1 VIAWRM
7 TVRRFATGLFALA
20 LVLLSAAPASAG
32 DYTVH
37 TCKEESGTPV
47 YPVDGWRPI
56 GSVTAETIGEACFRG
71 GSLFARLPG
80 RSYRVGTYVGW
91 RFDAPAG
98 TEIVGYRISRSATVG
113 KPSTGNAAP
122 VFYVAWPALAAS
134 DIRERCFQPACSAL
148 GRRDRAVPENII
160 GPRAPMAGVRALHF
174 VAQCGGT
181 AGGTCLDAD
190 SPPGTDTVRLDIHA
204 ARVTLRDLAAP
215 AVGALSGPLAER
227 GRTHRGTT
235 TVTARAT
242 DAGAGVVSFTL
253 EVDGRAV
260 TSAAAP
266 GCAAAPYTSP
276 TPCPTDIAQ
285 TLELDTTTLGHGR
298 HTARVVARDASGNA
312 TPSPSIALRVDNRR
326 RAAYAASVGFGYRAG
341 RRGTRFTRLSAKRVP
356 RGASIRLTCS
366 GGRKRGCPFKRK
378 RVVRSARKATHAL
391 LPALERR
398 LLRPKARLE
407 VRITAADGS
416 VQRRRFAIRRGKAP
430 KRTGRCRAGDAGAR
444 FRACP

>member
-1 VIAWRM
+1 
-7 TVRRFATGLFALA
+7 VRQGFAIGALALA
-20 LVLLSAAPASAG
+20 LVLVPAAAAGAG
-32 DYTVH
+32 DYTVRS
-37 TCKEESGTPV
+37 CKEESGTPV

-56 GSVTAETIGEACFRG
+56 GSVNAETIGEGCFRG

-80 RSYRVGTYVGW
+80 RSYTVGTHVGW

-122 VFYVAWPALAAS
+122 VYYHSWPALAAS
-134 DIRERCFQPACSAL
+134 DIRERCFQPSCSAL

-160 GPRAPMAGVRALHF
+160 GPPAPMAGVRSLYF

-181 AGGTCLDAD
+181 AGRTCLDAD
-190 SPPGTDTVRLDIHA
+190 SPSGTDTVRFDIHA
-204 ARVTLRDLAAP
+204 ARITLRDLAP
-215 AVGALSGPLAER
+215 PVVGALSGPLAGG
-227 GRTHRGTT
+227 GRHRGTT

-242 DAGAGVVSFTL
+242 DAGAGVASFTL
-253 EVDGRAV
+253 EVDGSAV
-260 TSAAAP
+260 ASAAAP
-266 GCAAAPYTSP
+266 GCRSLPYTAP
-276 TPCPTDIAQ
+276 TPCPTDVGQ
-285 TLELDTTTLGHGR
+285 TLELDTTKLGFGR

-312 TPSPSIALRVDNRR
+312 TASPNVELRVDNRR
-326 RAAYAASVGFGYRAG
+326 RAAFAASVGFAYRAG

-356 RGASIRLTCS
+356 RGAAIRLACS

-378 RVVRSARKATHAL
+378 RAVRSARKATYKL
-391 LPALERR
+391 LPALKRR
-398 LLRPKARLE
+398 RLRPKARLE

-416 VQRRRFAIRRGKAP
+416 VQRRRFAIRRGKEP
-430 KRTGRCRAGDAGAR
+430 KRTARCRAGDAGAR